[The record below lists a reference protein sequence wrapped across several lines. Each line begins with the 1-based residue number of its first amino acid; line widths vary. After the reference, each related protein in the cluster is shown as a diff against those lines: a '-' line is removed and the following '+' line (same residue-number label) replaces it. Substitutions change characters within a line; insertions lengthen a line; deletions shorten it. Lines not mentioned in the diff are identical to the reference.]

1 MEDRLNTAP
10 ISERLAPRHWG
21 TLVALGAI
29 LVITLGWWALALWPL
44 PAEAPPALLRARTV
58 CFGTGDNGLPNG
70 IGWMML
76 IGEPI
81 MITLLL
87 VSAVGGTTIRETF
100 EGLAQ
105 RSLGRIALNT
115 TALGLVAALALVGA
129 RVTYALGIGKP
140 NPAQFSAGIAA
151 VSRIGRPAPPL
162 DLVDQRG
169 STVTLAAL
177 RGRPALVTFAYAHCQ
192 TVCPLIVENVVRAR
206 NQLAS
211 QGAAPQVVVITL
223 DPWRDTPSRL
233 PDMARQ
239 WGLPDDAYVLSGPV
253 QDVEAALGRW
263 GVPRTRNGQNGE
275 ITHPNVVYVLDGSGK
290 IAFVANGDADVL
302 AQLVGRL

>member
-1 MEDRLNTAP
+1 MEDRLNAVP
-10 ISERLAPRHWG
+10 IPERLALRHWG

-29 LVITLGWWALALWPL
+29 LLITLGWWGLALWPL
-44 PAEAPPALLRARTV
+44 PAEAPPALLRARTI

-87 VSAVGGTTIRETF
+87 VSAVGGPTMRETF
-100 EGLAQ
+100 Q
-105 RSLGRIALNT
+105 RLSHYPLGRIALNT

-129 RVTYALGIGKP
+129 RVTYALGIGTP
-140 NPAQFSAGIAA
+140 NPAQFSANVAA
-151 VSRIGRPAPPL
+151 ASRVDRPAPPL

-169 STVTLAAL
+169 ATVTLAAL
-177 RGRPALVTFAYAHCQ
+177 RGRPALVTFAYAHCT
-192 TVCPLIVENVVRAR
+192 TVCPLIVQNVVRAR

-211 QGAAPQVVVITL
+211 QGAAPLVVVITL

-253 QDVEAALGRW
+253 QDVEAALHRW
-263 GVPRTRNGQNGE
+263 EVPSTRNAQNGE

-290 IAFVANGDADVL
+290 IAFAANGDAAVL